1 MVDEFAKLAK
11 LQNKR
16 VKITL
21 NDGQALICK
30 PYDYLQEEYPSY
42 AVEILENSVN
52 NSGLFEKGTMLELRE
67 GDLVKVEPL

>member
-21 NDGQALICK
+21 NDGQTLICM

-42 AVEILENSVN
+42 AVEILENS
-52 NSGLFEKGTMLELRE
+52 GLFEKGNLFEVLEE
-67 GDLVKVEPL
+67 DLVKVEPL